1 MLRSWTLL
9 LMSLVLATAG
19 CSVHPPVALYQLDG
33 GQPEVPTAT
42 DGALVL
48 LGPLTLADYLQAR
61 EAPSPRRPL
70 SELVSAGDFKL

>member
-9 LMSLVLATAG
+9 LMTLVLAMAG

-33 GQPEVPTAT
+33 GQPQVPTAT

-48 LGPLTLADYLQAR
+48 LGAFFSWLHLRHAQLHP
-61 EAPSPRRPL
+61 
-70 SELVSAGDFKL
+70 